1 MKKYT
6 EGFLEGENLDAAFEV
21 IAGSVPPL
29 FELETTISPGL
40 CIVKTTCFTSRKGY
54 NKLRKLIK
62 KQEEES
68 TKEYEMGDAEK

>member
-1 MKKYT
+1 MEKYT
-6 EGFLEGENLDAAFEV
+6 EGFLEGENLDAAFEI
-21 IAGSVPPL
+21 IASSVPPL

-40 CIVKTTCFTSRKGY
+40 YIVKTTFFTSRKGY

-68 TKEYEMGDAEK
+68 KKEYEMRGTEE